1 MIGLAL
7 HAGLL
12 PAPDPVRSAGRSAPR
27 EHTRSSVD
35 DDAPTTRGSH
45 GTGAVRLFTPLSKG
59 NSDV

>member
-27 EHTRSSVD
+27 EHTRSNVD
-35 DDAPTTRGSH
+35 DDVSTICGSH
-45 GTGAVRLFTPLSKG
+45 GSGAVRLFTPLSKG